1 MRDKKSS
8 KSLKGTTNI
17 NDLQKQINALSVRSK
32 ETTSTTTTEVVKLK
46 DEDVG
51 DGLKVEEEKLNLNLG
66 DGLEV
71 QDEMLNLNLGE
82 GLSIISKK
90 VVVNVGDG
98 IEIDDDKVKIKTYN
112 DSLQVT
118 SAGLGLKTIGE
129 VHYNFHQPMSGK
141 EYDMPDDV
149 GKHCV
154 SYSTEASSGYH
165 PHAENVR
172 ASQWDIRANSIFDM
186 TNFITKDNKTLDDF
200 VYDNGEANG
209 SITIECNV
217 TDTHRYIYG
226 FGIIDLSKSG
236 VGEQNHYTVEVEVEA
251 DDVIEINVN
260 GQFIGGDQ
268 RERWHIVK
276 DTSNNIVYVK
286 DGSGNNITYK
296 NLDNN
301 YVNLPHYAMVYDGIS
316 FTKKRRGVVIIGR
329 YLYFNYSGVTW
340 VDNKDPNFKLT
351 FRVRSGWS

>member
-1 MRDKKSS
+1 M
-8 KSLKGTTNI
+8 
-17 NDLQKQINALSVRSK
+17 
-32 ETTSTTTTEVVKLK
+32 
-46 DEDVG
+46 
-51 DGLKVEEEKLNLNLG
+51 
-66 DGLEV
+66 
-71 QDEMLNLNLGE
+71 
-82 GLSIISKK
+82 
-90 VVVNVGDG
+90 
-98 IEIDDDKVKIKTYN
+98 
-112 DSLQVT
+112 
-118 SAGLGLKTIGE
+118 
-129 VHYNFHQPMSGK
+129 
-141 EYDMPDDV
+141 
-149 GKHCV
+149 
-154 SYSTEASSGYH
+154 
-165 PHAENVR
+165 
-172 ASQWDIRANSIFDM
+172 
-186 TNFITKDNKTLDDF
+186 
-200 VYDNGEANG
+200 
-209 SITIECNV
+209 
-217 TDTHRYIYG
+217 YG

-236 VGEQNHYTVEVEVEA
+236 VLEQNHYMVEVEVEA

-329 YLYFNYSGVTW
+329 YLYFNYSGITW